1 MITFES
7 IRWKNFLSTGD
18 QWTEIDFCE
27 SPSTLIVGSN
37 GAGKST
43 MLDALCFALFNKPFR
58 KINRGQLV
66 NSINEKGLK
75 VEVCFSIG
83 KDEYRVFR
91 GAKPNLFEVYKNNK
105 MVDQDAAA
113 KDTQK
118 YLEQSVLKLNYKSFT
133 QVVILG
139 SSTFVPFMQ
148 LGASVR
154 REVIE
159 DLLDIQIFSNMN
171 SLLKDR
177 VRSAQSQSND
187 CGHML
192 RLTKEKV
199 ESQQKLLDSLKEVN
213 HNRQEEKRN
222 RYNKN
227 SKSIEEVKSN
237 HIKLKDEILVLEE
250 EVGDVEVQRK
260 FVRKLRQGQADKKSE
275 LKLIANNLKFFKSH
289 DQCPTCTQSISTTFK
304 NNQVDTLTGS
314 GTTIATEIEA
324 FTQDITEA
332 VSVITKIEE
341 TSAKLY
347 EVRSDATAQE
357 REIVRLEKEN
367 LEISKQILELQ
378 QSTPNIDQEKETLQ
392 GYLAEYKTTEKDCA
406 EVSQKLDEFQVVSS
420 LLKDSGIKS
429 QIIKKYVPIFN
440 QLINKYLSSMEFFVN
455 FTLDEEFNEVIKSRF
470 RDEFSYASFSEG
482 EKQKIDLAL
491 LFTWREVARMKN
503 SVATNLLILD
513 EVFDSSLDSS
523 GTGELLQIL
532 KSLGDGTNVFV
543 ISHKGDIL
551 VDKFLR
557 TLKFEKVNDFSKMS
571 DES

>member
-1 MITFES
+1 MITFET

-177 VRSAQSQSND
+177 VRSAQTQSND
-187 CGHML
+187 CGHVL

-213 HNRQEEKRN
+213 HNRQEEKRK
-222 RYNKN
+222 RYDKN
-227 SKSIEEVKSN
+227 AKSIEEVKSN
-237 HIKLKDEILVLEE
+237 HIKLQDEILVLQE
-250 EVGDVEVQRK
+250 EVGDVELQRK

-304 NNQVDTLTGS
+304 NNQVDSLTDSGKTL
-314 GTTIATEIEA
+314 ATEIEA

-357 REIVRLEKEN
+357 REVVRLEKEN

-392 GYLAEYKTTEKDCA
+392 GYLAEYKTTENDCA
-406 EVSQKLDEFQVVSS
+406 EVSQRLDEFQVVSS

>member
-1 MITFES
+1 MITFET

-43 MLDALCFALFNKPFR
+43 MLDALCFGLFGKAFR
-58 KINRGQLV
+58 KINKPQLV
-66 NSINEKGLK
+66 NSINEKGCK
-75 VEVCFSIG
+75 VEVTFSIG

-91 GAKPNLFEVYKNNK
+91 CIKPNVFELYKNNK
-105 MVDQDAAA
+105 LVDQDAAT

-118 YLEQSVLKLNYKSFT
+118 YLEQSVLKLNFKSFT

-148 LGASVR
+148 LTAAHR

-159 DLLDIQIFSNMN
+159 DLLDINIFSNMN
-171 SLLKDR
+171 GLLKDR
-177 VRSAQSQSND
+177 IRAAQNQNKD
-187 CGHML
+187 CQHL
-192 RLTKEKV
+192 LSIANERVT
-199 ESQQKLLDSLKEVN
+199 SQQKLIDSLRTVNQKNLKEKEDKVVG
-213 HNRQEEKRN
+213 
-222 RYNKN
+222 NKT
-227 SKSIEEVKSN
+227 KIDDTQ
-237 HIKLKDEILVLEE
+237 IKLSEKQKQLGTIEFDMTEYNRIKKDVSTFKQNKAVKKSDLKRL
-250 EVGDVEVQRK
+250 VGD
-260 FVRKLRQGQADKKSE
+260 A
-275 LKLIANNLKFFKSH
+275 KFFESH
-289 DQCPTCTQSISTTFK
+289 SDCPTCGQSIKDVFK
-304 NNQVDTLTGS
+304 KKQIKSLTDQGNVVTKEIVDIGKEIDVLTEQL
-314 GTTIATEIEA
+314 TEMDEKSSQA
-324 FTQDITEA
+324 HE
-332 VSVITKIEE
+332 
-341 TSAKLY
+341 L
-347 EVRSDATAQE
+347 RSEINFFE
-357 REIVRLEKEN
+357 REIVRLEFEN
-367 LEISKQILELQ
+367 LEIEKELI
-378 QSTPNIDQEKETLQ
+378 SLSNNTPNIDKEEETLFALKKD
-392 GYLAEYKTTEKDCA
+392 YDDTSADCA
-406 EVSQKLDEFQVVSS
+406 GVSQTLDEYQVIGS

-440 QLINKYLSSMEFFVN
+440 QLINKYLQSMDFFVN

-503 SVATNLLILD
+503 SVSTNLLILD
-513 EVFDSSLDSS
+513 EVFDSSLDASATAELLAILRSLGS
-523 GTGELLQIL
+523 GTNL
-532 KSLGDGTNVFV
+532 FV

>member
-91 GAKPNLFEVYKNNK
+91 GAKPNLFEVYKNHK

-118 YLEQSVLKLNYKSFT
+118 YLEQSVLKLNFKSFT

-187 CGHML
+187 CGHVL

-304 NNQVDTLTGS
+304 TNQVDTLTGS

-341 TSAKLY
+341 TSTKLY

-357 REIVRLEKEN
+357 RELVRLEKEN

-406 EVSQKLDEFQVVSS
+406 EVNQQLDEFQVVSS

>member
-1 MITFES
+1 MITFET

-187 CGHML
+187 CGHVL

-213 HNRQEEKRN
+213 HNRQEEKRK

-237 HIKLKDEILVLEE
+237 HIKLQDEILVLQE
-250 EVGDVEVQRK
+250 EVGDVELQRK

-314 GTTIATEIEA
+314 GTTLATEIEA

-357 REIVRLEKEN
+357 RELVRLEKEN

>member
-113 KDTQK
+113 RDTQK

-187 CGHML
+187 CGHVL

-304 NNQVDTLTGS
+304 TNQVDTLTGS
-314 GTTIATEIEA
+314 GTAIATEIEA

-332 VSVITKIEE
+332 VSVINKIEE

>member
-1 MITFES
+1 MITFET

-213 HNRQEEKRN
+213 HNRQEEKRK

-237 HIKLKDEILVLEE
+237 HIKLQDEILVLQE

-314 GTTIATEIEA
+314 GTTLATEIEA

-357 REIVRLEKEN
+357 RELVRLEKEN

>member
-1 MITFES
+1 MITFET

-213 HNRQEEKRN
+213 HNRQEEKRK

-237 HIKLKDEILVLEE
+237 HIKLQDEILVLQE
-250 EVGDVEVQRK
+250 EVGDVELQRK

-304 NNQVDTLTGS
+304 TNQVDTLTGS

-357 REIVRLEKEN
+357 RELVRLEKEN

>member
-1 MITFES
+1 MIVFETL
-7 IRWKNFLSTGD
+7 RWKNFLSTGD
-18 QWTEIDFCE
+18 QWTEIQLNE
-27 SPSTLIVGSN
+27 SASTLIVGTN

-43 MLDALCFALFNKPFR
+43 MLDVLCFGLFNKPFR

-66 NSINEKGLK
+66 NSINEKDLK

-91 GAKPNLFEVYKNNK
+91 GAKPNIFEVYKNNK

-187 CGHML
+187 CGHVL

-213 HNRQEEKRN
+213 HNRQEEKRK
-222 RYNKN
+222 RYDKN
-227 SKSIEEVKSN
+227 AKGIEEVKSN
-237 HIKLKDEILVLEE
+237 HIKLQDEITILEE
-250 EVGDVEVQRK
+250 QMEDVELQKK

-289 DQCPTCTQSISTTFK
+289 DVCPTCTQNISSTFK
-304 NNQVDTLTGS
+304 TDQVDSLTDSGKTLAS
-314 GTTIATEIEA
+314 EIEA
-324 FTQDITEA
+324 FTKDISEA
-332 VSVITKIEE
+332 VEVVTKIEE

-357 REIVRLEKEN
+357 RELVRLEKEN

-406 EVSQKLDEFQVVSS
+406 EVNQQLDEFQVVSS

>member
-1 MITFES
+1 MITFET

-43 MLDALCFALFNKPFR
+43 MLDALCFGLFGKAFR
-58 KINRGQLV
+58 KINKPQLV

-75 VEVCFSIG
+75 VEVTFSIG
-83 KDEYRVFR
+83 KDDYRVFR
-91 GAKPNLFEVYKNNK
+91 GIKPNVFELYKNNK
-105 MVDQDAAA
+105 LIDQDAAT

-118 YLEQSVLKLNYKSFT
+118 YLEQSVLKLNFKSFT

-148 LGASVR
+148 LPAAHR

-159 DLLDIQIFSNMN
+159 DLLDINIFSNMN

-177 VRSAQSQSND
+177 VRTTQNQSKD
-187 CGHML
+187 CQHMMTVAEE
-192 RLTKEKV
+192 RV
-199 ESQQKLLDSLKEVN
+199 ASQQKLIDSLRSINQKHLAEKEDKVVDN
-213 HNRQEEKRN
+213 QLK
-222 RYNKN
+222 
-227 SKSIEEVKSN
+227 IDDTQ
-237 HIKLKDEILVLEE
+237 IKLCEKQKQLGVIEFDMTEYNRIKKDVSTFKQDKAVKQSDLKRLI
-250 EVGDVEVQRK
+250 GDV
-260 FVRKLRQGQADKKSE
+260 
-275 LKLIANNLKFFKSH
+275 KFFESH
-289 DQCPTCTQSISTTFK
+289 SDCPTCGQSIKDDFK
-304 NNQVDTLTGS
+304 EKQ
-314 GTTIATEIEA
+314 IESLSD
-324 FTQDITEA
+324 QG
-332 VSVITKIEE
+332 SVITKEVWNIEKE
-341 TSAKLY
+341 IDRLTTQLTEMDEKSSQAHEL
-347 EVRSDATAQE
+347 RSEINFFE
-357 REIVRLEKEN
+357 REIVRLEFEN
-367 LEISKQILELQ
+367 LEIQKELIELN
-378 QSTPNIDQEKETLQ
+378 SNTPNINKEQETLVTFKKDFDNTS
-392 GYLAEYKTTEKDCA
+392 ADCA
-406 EVSQKLDEFQVVSS
+406 NVSRTLDEYQVVSS

-429 QIIKKYVPIFN
+429 QIIKKYIPIFN
-440 QLINKYLSSMEFFVN
+440 KLINKYLQSMDFFVN

-503 SVATNLLILD
+503 SVSTNLLILD
-513 EVFDSSLDSS
+513 EVFDSSLDASA
-523 GTGELLQIL
+523 TGELLAIL
-532 KSLGDGTNVFV
+532 RSFGNGTNLFV

-557 TLKFEKVNDFSKMS
+557 TLRFEKVNDFSKMS

>member
-7 IRWKNFLSTGD
+7 IKWKNFLSTGD
-18 QWTEIDFCE
+18 QWTEIQLNNI
-27 SPSTLIVGSN
+27 SSTLIVGTN

-43 MLDALCFALFNKPFR
+43 MLDALCFGLFNKPFR

-159 DLLDIQIFSNMN
+159 DLLDIKIFSYMN
-171 SLLKDR
+171 TLLKDR
-177 VRSAQSQSND
+177 VRNQ
-187 CGHML
+187 
-192 RLTKEKV
+192 LTRNKETIYLKNIAEERV
-199 ESQQKLLDSLKEVN
+199 SSQQRLINSLKEVN
-213 HNRQEEKRN
+213 VSRQKEIDEKYKLN
-222 RYNKN
+222 E
-227 SKSIEEVKSN
+227 SKIKEKETKKKS
-237 HIKLKDEILVLEE
+237 KLKKLNKLEKGCGEIETHRTSLQGLRDKQTENKTELRRLTKEITFLETN
-250 EVGDVEVQRK
+250 
-260 FVRKLRQGQADKKSE
+260 DK
-275 LKLIANNLKFFKSH
+275 
-289 DQCPTCTQSISTTFK
+289 CPTCTQLISDEFKATRMNSLSSSGSVLTKDAEELEISIDE
-304 NNQVDTLTGS
+304 VL
-314 GTTIATEIEA
+314 
-324 FTQDITEA
+324 
-332 VSVITKIEE
+332 VVIGKIEKMCE
-341 TSAKLY
+341 EMHEIRS
-347 EVRSDATAQE
+347 EVSSIDRDVT
-357 REIVRLEKEN
+357 RLKKEN
-367 LEISKQILELQ
+367 L
-378 QSTPNIDQEKETLQ
+378 NINKEKEIKNPKVDEENEILKTLSKE
-392 GYLAEYKTTEKDCA
+392 LERVELDCA
-406 EVSQKLDEFQVVSS
+406 NINKTIDEYQVVST
-420 LLKDSGIKS
+420 LLKDSGIKK
-429 QIIKKYVPIFN
+429 QVIKKYIPVFN
-440 QLINKYLSSMEFFVN
+440 NLINKYLNIMDFFVN

-491 LFTWREVARMKN
+491 LFTWREVAKMKN
-503 SVATNLLILD
+503 SAATNLLILD
-513 EVFDSSLDSS
+513 EVFDSSLDASATS
-523 GTGELLQIL
+523 ELLSIL
-532 KSLGDGTNVFV
+532 LKLGGGTNLFV

-551 VDKFLR
+551 IDKFKRCLR
-557 TLKFEKVNDFSKMS
+557 FEKVNDFSKLI
-571 DES
+571 EEE